1 MNKHLYRIIFNAA
14 RGQRM
19 VVSEVASSH
28 GCGGGDTGQAQ
39 CPTSAF
45 GRLKLWL
52 SPIALATGALA
63 ASAWYLP
70 VHAQITADPKAPGNQ
85 RPTVLPAANG
95 VPVVNIQT
103 PSAAG
108 VSRNTYSQFDVHAQ
122 GAVLNN
128 SRTNAQ
134 TQQAGWVAANP
145 WLATGSARVILNEVN
160 SSNPSHLNGYVEV
173 AGQRAEVILAN
184 PAGIQV
190 NGGGFINAAGVTLT
204 TGTPVMQGG
213 SLDSFLVRGGQINVA
228 GLGLDTSTA
237 DATRILARAVQVN
250 ASIWAKDLTA
260 VVGSNQVKA
269 LVSGGAAT
277 ATKIASSDPA
287 SAPMPAFALDVA
299 SIGGMY
305 AGKIYMVG
313 TDTGL
318 GVNNQGTLSAQT
330 GTLTL
335 LANGQ
340 IVNTGTVQAKSGL
353 ALQTTDA
360 IRNTGKEAV
369 ISAAD
374 GAMHL
379 AAQNIH
385 NEAGYIVAGGNI
397 SVTAQDTVANQQ
409 GGEIVSAARI
419 EVTADGIVNTSGA
432 SVLARNDITFTA
444 SNAVNNSHGTLS
456 AGQHLKVQDTATAR
470 ALAITNTDGLAEAGE
485 TVTLHALSLS
495 GDGKVQSAG
504 DLLIDLQSDFD
515 SQSDLFANRNAQLRI
530 GGTFTNQARLQAGQD
545 TTVTA
550 SNIDNTSTGEISGQ
564 TRTALQA
571 ASSLDN
577 RGLIDGP
584 QVRIDARQLTNIGT
598 GRIYGDHIAVAAAT
612 LTNDT
617 ETLGTERKDA
627 VIAARQRLD
636 IGVHTLVNRE
646 NALIFSGGS
655 GEDALNI
662 GGALDANGYATG
674 QASLVH
680 NASATIESLGGLS
693 IAADLLKNTNEHFT
707 TELELV
713 KGPASLKYIQPEG
726 SRVKVLAENFVWQRW
741 SKAGQYRYKNSPPVN
756 DSSVL
761 GQSPVPNVGE
771 ETCVGDESSEVC
783 TRQPGADYLAD
794 NPAWAYF
801 GVTPPATP
809 EPAAPSMAKP
819 IAPSEGNAASCAE
832 GAGYDLNLCT
842 SYQAALAQYN
852 TNLAVYDQAWADYT
866 STFTAW
872 AAETDPLYEAL
883 DAKISA
889 YNSRFAS
896 SKIRDWT
903 EFNVTRSEYETK
915 VKTSAPGQILSGGD
929 MRLSGGDL
937 ANDKSRIIAGGSL
950 TGNLA
955 NVANIEAMGQYV
967 IHEEGTSQSTW
978 SKWRGGYRRYH
989 QRRWGATVAYR
1000 PADEVQS
1007 IVLPVAE
1014 KLQNTRPAGSNTQLA
1029 TQNQSGSV
1037 DAPLSSG
1044 PTLGSLPSS
1053 SLFKQNPSANALYLI
1068 ETDAR
1073 FADYRSWL
1081 GSDYMLKAMGS
1092 DPGAVQKRLGDG
1104 FYEQRL
1110 VREQVAQLTG
1120 RRFLDG
1126 FANDEAQYQALMDA
1140 GVTVAQNWNLVPGI
1154 ALSALQIAALTSDI
1168 VWLVAQEVTLAD
1180 GSRQSVLT
1188 PQIYLRP
1195 RAGDLTPEGS
1205 LLAGHSVD
1213 LNLSG
1218 SLNNAGTIAGR
1229 SVVSINA
1236 RNIDNMGG
1244 LINAKT
1250 VLAKADQDINLVGG
1264 RMQAQD
1270 GLFVQAGND
1279 LNISSTTQ
1287 SGHNQAGASSFSRTA
1302 LDRVAGLYVTGD
1314 AGVLIA
1320 SAGNDMSIVAG
1331 VIDNAGKGS
1340 TALQAQGNLHLGTVT
1355 TALQENNVH
1364 NAKNYLK
1371 GGNTQEVGSQIRG
1384 GGNVTMVAGADITA
1398 RAASVQA
1405 ADALAVQAGNSIAV
1419 QAGEATDN
1427 YAMGYVRK
1435 SGGTFNKSR
1444 TTVRNSAESTTA
1456 VGASLGGKT
1465 VEMQAGKD
1473 IAITASQVISDQG
1486 TSLVAK
1492 DNVAITAGLETSR
1505 ESQFREEKKS
1515 GVFSGGG
1522 IGFTVG
1528 TQQQSTDQAGRQTSA
1543 AASTVGSVAGNVTI
1557 VAGNQY
1563 RQTGSDV
1570 IAPQGDINVVAKDI
1584 AITEARQRSQS
1595 STEQRFKQ
1603 SGLSV
1608 SIGSPIISALE
1619 TADSMA
1625 KAASNTS
1632 SGRMQALAAG
1642 ATALNVYNTRKDLQ
1656 GAADALASGDVSN
1669 AFSVSVSVGTSKS
1682 QSTSTQ
1688 SSDSA
1693 RASTVLAGGNVNLQ
1707 AQGAGQD
1714 SDILVRG
1721 SDISAGKDVALK
1733 AEGDILLQAAQNLA
1747 SQSGKNSS
1755 SSGSIGMSVGKDT
1768 GITLSASKGR
1778 GNEAGDDLVHAN
1790 THITAGNTVSLQSGA
1805 DTTLQGAVVKGETV
1819 KAQVGGNLHIESL
1832 QDSSTYASRSQSI
1845 GGSITIGP
1853 AGVPTGGSFNASKS
1867 KVNSDYLSVVEQS
1880 GIKAGDGGFDVQ
1892 VQGDTSLKGAVIA
1905 SNQVAVEQG
1914 RNHFSTEGELTISD
1928 LQNSARYEGKAIG
1941 VNASV
1946 GNDNGKFGVSGV
1958 GAGVGQ
1964 DSGSASST
1972 TTAGISGIAGDQS
1985 VRSTDAETGIQRIFD
2000 KEKVQKEI
2008 DAQVAITAEFGKQA
2022 SKAGAQYAQDQ
2033 LNKASGLREIAK
2045 LEADPEKQ
2053 AAMFAEAAQ
2062 IENDWKDGGGSRVLM
2077 HAAIGLLSGGAA
2089 GAVGAAGSALA
2100 TPYLADMMRDASLP
2114 QPVRDA
2120 LLLSAGAAIGAAAGG
2135 LEGAVAGTNEM
2146 ANNGLG
2152 TVVKRLG
2159 LGGVA
2164 MCLQNPTCLALTGAT
2179 GLELGRLASLA
2190 MEKNPGIS
2198 EDGAYAIAVT
2208 DYLADQVR
2216 GRPSTPPPAPIH
2228 TGGNQTQNPNPEGSS
2243 TTYPA
2248 EGQKEGAVVG
2258 GKPIDQPKAGDNILP
2273 GSSADPLPG
2282 IGPIFNERADG
2293 GGKVSSGSQATG
2305 ALDNVATTIHPGQQ
2319 GKHVP
2324 GDNNFIPG
2332 RSTLNANVDPQQ
2344 LLDGLHGGQYP
2355 VIGTGLRG
2363 QPIVDFGKPIGVD
2376 AATGLPT
2383 QYGTIHS
2390 GKNGAHIV
2398 PTNPSTIGK

>member
-128 SRTNAQ
+128 SRTNVQ
-134 TQQAGWVAANP
+134 TQQAGWVGANP

-213 SLDSFLVRGGQINVA
+213 SLDSFLVRGGQINVT

-250 ASIWAKDLTA
+250 AGIWAKDLTA

-277 ATKIASSDPA
+277 ATKVASLDPA
-287 SAPMPAFALDVA
+287 STPMPAFALDVA

-313 TDTGL
+313 TEAGL
-318 GVNNQGTLSAQT
+318 GVNNQGTLSAQSAA
-330 GTLTL
+330 LTL

-353 ALQTTDA
+353 TLQTTEA
-360 IRNTGKEAV
+360 IHNTGKEAL
-369 ISAAD
+369 ISVAD

-385 NEAGYIVAGGNI
+385 NDAGYIVAQGNL
-397 SVTAQDTVANQQ
+397 SVTTNDRVANQQ
-409 GGEIVSAARI
+409 GGEIVSAASI
-419 EVTADGIVNTSGA
+419 DVTAAEIVNTSSA
-432 SVLARNDITFTA
+432 ILARDDITFTA

-456 AGQHLKVQDTATAR
+456 AGQHLKVQDTASTR

-485 TVTLHALSLS
+485 AVTLHALSLS

-504 DLLIDLQSDFD
+504 DLLIDLQGNFD
-515 SQSDLFANRNAQLRI
+515 SRSDLFANQNAQLHI
-530 GGTFTNQARLQAGQD
+530 GGTFTNQARLQAGQA

-550 SNIDNTSTGEISGQ
+550 SNIDNTATGEISGQ

-571 ASSLDN
+571 ASSLTN

-584 QVRIDARQLTNIGT
+584 QVHIDAGQLTNIGT

-636 IGVHTLVNRE
+636 IGVQTLVNRE
-646 NALIFSGGS
+646 NALIFSGGV

-662 GGALDANGYATG
+662 GGALDANGHATG

-713 KGPASLKYIQPEG
+713 KGPAGLKYIQPEG

-741 SKAGQYRYKNSPPVN
+741 SRAGQYRYKNSPPVN
-756 DSSVL
+756 ESSVL

-771 ETCVGDESSEVC
+771 ETCVGDESNEVC

-801 GVTPPATP
+801 GVMPPATP

-819 IAPSEGNAASCAE
+819 IAPAEGNAASCAE

-978 SKWRGGYRRYH
+978 SKWRGGLKRYH

-1014 KLQNTRPAGSNTQLA
+1014 KLQNTQPAGSNTQLA

-1168 VWLVAQEVTLAD
+1168 VWLVAKEVTLAD

-1236 RNIDNMGG
+1236 RNIDNIGG

-1264 RMQAQD
+1264 SMLAQE

-1314 AGVLIA
+1314 AGVLLA

-1331 VIDNAGKGS
+1331 IIDNAGKGS

-1419 QAGEATDN
+1419 EAGEATDN

-1456 VGASLGGKT
+1456 VGASFGGKT

-1570 IAPQGDINVVAKDI
+1570 IAPQGDVNVLAQDI

-1595 STEQRFKQ
+1595 SSEQRFKQ

-1688 SSDSA
+1688 SSESS

-1707 AQGAGQD
+1707 AQGAGQG

-1755 SSGSIGMSVGKDT
+1755 SSGSIGISVGGQT
-1768 GITLSASKGR
+1768 GVTLSASKGR

-1914 RNHFSTEGELTISD
+1914 KNHFSTEGELTTSD
-1928 LQNSARYEGKAIG
+1928 LQNSANYEGKAVG

-2022 SKAGAQYAQDQ
+2022 SKAWGDYANGQFVKAVEAGDEEGASCWGPDGACRAGGHA
-2033 LNKASGLREIAK
+2033 LVGGL
-2045 LEADPEKQ
+2045 
-2053 AAMFAEAAQ
+2053 
-2062 IENDWKDGGGSRVLM
+2062 GGGV
-2077 HAAIGLLSGGAA
+2077 
-2089 GAVGAAGSALA
+2089 VGAAGSGLSSVMAPQVQQALVNSGIA
-2100 TPYLADMMRDASLP
+2100 PNAAQAITQLTVIGSGAAMGGASG
-2114 QPVRDA
+2114 A
-2120 LLLSAGAAIGAAAGG
+2120 AGAANEVNNNFVFAVPAIVEGVIAGGALAARACLSSPACVRALQLGGAALVAKVAAV
-2135 LEGAVAGTNEM
+2135 LTPDEVAGIPGFGAGERPKPTGPLVNIPVETGPKDGLLVNVPQGIDTTLPGYESEKPIGTDGGTVTLNPKPQLDLIM
-2146 ANNGLG
+2146 LAVPAGDKEKLNNGLKNIMGDMPVLEAGNKSSNDISRYEQG
-2152 TVVKRLG
+2152 TFEDAAKVFNQLG
-2159 LGGVA
+2159 LINVNDFMTSAGPGKE
-2164 MCLQNPTCLALTGAT
+2164 G
-2179 GLELGRLASLA
+2179 SL
-2190 MEKNPGIS
+2190 PDGTRVIIRPS
-2198 EDGAYAIAVT
+2198 SSDGAPTIQII
-2208 DYLADQVR
+2208 DIN
-2216 GRPSTPPPAPIH
+2216 RP
-2228 TGGNQTQNPNPEGSS
+2228 
-2243 TTYPA
+2243 
-2248 EGQKEGAVVG
+2248 
-2258 GKPIDQPKAGDNILP
+2258 KPRTVQEIRFG
-2273 GSSADPLPG
+2273 
-2282 IGPIFNERADG
+2282 
-2293 GGKVSSGSQATG
+2293 
-2305 ALDNVATTIHPGQQ
+2305 Q
-2319 GKHVP
+2319 GK
-2324 GDNNFIPG
+2324 
-2332 RSTLNANVDPQQ
+2332 
-2344 LLDGLHGGQYP
+2344 
-2355 VIGTGLRG
+2355 
-2363 QPIVDFGKPIGVD
+2363 K
-2376 AATGLPT
+2376 
-2383 QYGTIHS
+2383 
-2390 GKNGAHIV
+2390 
-2398 PTNPSTIGK
+2398 